1 MSWRHFQLWSWT
13 YKLNL
18 INVTNLTL
26 SLKKLKASKET
37 SGLIKDLIPSL
48 RGSSID
54 DVLTQPA
61 PRAVQEGGQR
71 ISSQQVVWGSQHT
84 NNSLFCCGN
93 LLKTFTEIY
102 KETGLCFSW
111 VSCVDAQKSLW
122 VLSSHFSH
130 FNPRHHN
137 QIPHHPSGPCLVV
150 PNPHLL
156 FQEPCSFSFGILFP
170 KRELHFCTCAA
181 LSAESATP
189 ASSQQTTSFKG
200 WFQTFPTLR
209 HKRLFGHSVK
219 HYKKLKDQTHSSE
232 PSIVTRKEIWS
243 LVHWM
248 ECKCSS
254 SF

>member
-1 MSWRHFQLWSWT
+1 MGCTRGRAEDQLS
-13 YKLNL
+13 
-18 INVTNLTL
+18 
-26 SLKKLKASKET
+26 A
-37 SGLIKDLIPSL
+37 
-48 RGSSID
+48 
-54 DVLTQPA
+54 
-61 PRAVQEGGQR
+61 
-71 ISSQQVVWGSQHT
+71 
-84 NNSLFCCGN
+84 
-93 LLKTFTEIY
+93 
-102 KETGLCFSW
+102 
-111 VSCVDAQKSLW
+111 SCVRIPAHKQFTVLLW
-122 VLSSHFSH
+122 ELTKNIHRDLQRNWLMFFMSFLCGCSKVSLSSF
-130 FNPRHHN
+130 
-137 QIPHHPSGPCLVV
+137 IPFLSFQSSAPQ

-243 LVHWM
+243 LVH
-248 ECKCSS
+248 
-254 SF
+254 